1 MLMPYSSISPWNVVE
16 KAIYAPVLYIE
27 LLLSVFYG
35 RAQTYDPKLRFKTEK
50 SWIMTEVKIFKRG
63 LKLLFWKS

>member
-1 MLMPYSSISPWNVVE
+1 MPYSSISPWNVVE

-27 LLLSVFYG
+27 LLLSGFYG

-50 SWIMTEVKIFKRG
+50 SWIMIDVKFSKEA
-63 LKLLFWKS
+63 